1 MFRLKRES
9 EKKDD
14 IKPDWKDFIAITI
27 AVYEILL
34 LPILLIVLAIAGFV
48 ILFYLIFG

>member
-9 EKKDD
+9 EKKDH

-34 LPILLIVLAIAGFV
+34 LPILLIVFAIAGFV